1 MCPGFGR
8 PFSGPRFDDLDFGRK
23 LPYAGWIFFL
33 LSGRLLDARAGR
45 GRWSIVAVIVRSWPL
60 WRLARKAQAT
70 HSARFLM
77 GRWLRVAWRMPSM
90 VCLRLRLSCEKSE
103 WWGAV
108 WKAFCIAWGPNE
120 NPHCISK
127 AFANAFSNYFACV
140 AFRSRAA
147 AIALNKNNEGR
158 LARRP

>member
-1 MCPGFGR
+1 MELPMRPRMESTVVGR
-8 PFSGPRFDDLDFGRK
+8 YEWCG
-23 LPYAGWIFFL
+23 
-33 LSGRLLDARAGR
+33 RAGNEV
-45 GRWSIVAVIVRSWPL
+45 GTGL
-60 WRLARKAQAT
+60 LLAPRKAQAT

-77 GRWLRVAWRMPSM
+77 GRWLRVAWRIPSA